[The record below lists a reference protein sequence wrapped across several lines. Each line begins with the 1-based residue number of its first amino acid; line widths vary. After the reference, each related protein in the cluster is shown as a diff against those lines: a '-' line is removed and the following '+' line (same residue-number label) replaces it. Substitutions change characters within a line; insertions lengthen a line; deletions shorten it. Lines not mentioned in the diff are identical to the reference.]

1 MVKNAQDGTAQP
13 ARHMQESHTMGSVI
27 FIATL
32 TVCWIALGLGT
43 RRDP

>member
-1 MVKNAQDGTAQP
+1 MVKRTLHRNAQPD
-13 ARHMQESHTMGSVI
+13 RYMQEPHTMGSVI